1 MTDEPVDTGGISAL
15 DEVLITQEL
24 TRRPA
29 RAPDHEAE
37 ARTLGMLARSL
48 ADAPSGVL
56 QKVADAAMM
65 LCRADSAAVGTVEC
79 GSDGASFRWHAVAGA
94 FPSRLAERTPFDSSP
109 AGVAVRSG
117 EVQLFERA
125 ERHFPAL
132 RGAIPHFH
140 ESLVAPWRIEGTSA
154 GTLWVLAYHSDRQFD
169 AEDARLLASLADFAS
184 AAWQTVL
191 ALETR
196 HRAVAE
202 SSSAR
207 STLRSQL
214 SLAEEGERRRLARDL
229 HDEVGQH
236 LTALGLGLQALSDVA
251 PPGSDVDRRATQL
264 RALTD
269 TLGRELHALAV
280 RLRPRALDDFGLE
293 AALQSYAEE
302 WARQSGIGIH
312 VHARGP
318 STRLAPSAESA
329 VYRIVQEAL
338 TNVARHSGATHAGV
352 VLERRDGYIHLVVED
367 DGRGFDPERA
377 ALPLAD
383 RMLGLGLLGM
393 RERTALVGGTMDI
406 ESAPGKGT
414 TVFVRFPVDDTSA
427 THLSSVVAQRLELRA
442 DV

>member
-1 MTDEPVDTGGISAL
+1 MTDEPFDAGTIGAL
-15 DEVLITQEL
+15 DEVLITREL
-24 TRRPA
+24 TRRPV

-48 ADAPSGVL
+48 ADAPNGVL
-56 QKVADAAMM
+56 QKVADAAML
-65 LCRADSAAVGTVEC
+65 LCRADSAAVGIVER
-79 GSDGASFRWHAVAGA
+79 GGDSSSFRWHAVAGA
-94 FPSRLAERTPFDSSP
+94 FPARLAERTPFDSSP

-125 ERHFPAL
+125 DRHFPAL
-132 RGAIPHFH
+132 RGAVPHIH
-140 ESLVAPWRIEGTSA
+140 ESLVAPWRIEGAST
-154 GTLWVLAYHSDRQFD
+154 GTLWVLAYHDDRQFD
-169 AEDARLLASLADFAS
+169 AEDARLLSSLADFAS
-184 AAWQTVL
+184 AAWQTVV
-191 ALETR
+191 ALEMR

-202 SSSAR
+202 TSTAR
-207 STLRSQL
+207 STLHRQL
-214 SLAEEGERRRLARDL
+214 SLAEEAERRRLARDL

-264 RALTD
+264 RTLTD
-269 TLGRELHALAV
+269 TLGRELHALSV

-302 WARQSGIGIH
+302 WARQSGIAIH

-318 STRLAPSAESA
+318 STRLSPSAESA

-338 TNVARHSGATHAGV
+338 NNVARHSGAAKAGV
-352 VLERRDGYIHLVVED
+352 VLERREGYIHLVVED
-367 DGRGFDPERA
+367 DGRGFDPEHT

-383 RMLGLGLLGM
+383 RMIGLGLLGM

-414 TVFVRFPVDDTSA
+414 TVFVRFPVEDA
-427 THLSSVVAQRLELRA
+427 PAVRESSVAAERSERRA